1 MEKLSTFRN
10 GEFGEIEILEIDGKP
25 YFPASACAKVLGY
38 AVPQKAIIDHCKGV
52 LKQNILT
59 NGGNQQV
66 NFIPEGDLYRLIV
79 HSRLPAAERFEKW
92 IFDEVLP
99 TIRREGHYA
108 PDIQTIVKAAVQA
121 AVSEAIK
128 ALPKPQPRRRRTGG
142 AIVGIIANLEAPF
155 RQEVDL
161 MLAGRKMTY
170 KDISKA
176 LEEEY
181 GIHVSKSSIGRY
193 AKQVEETRIME
204 IETPQCVYIDSG
216 EEHLP
221 ICR

>member
-1 MEKLSTFRN
+1 MNNLMKFSDS
-10 GEFGEIEILEIDGKP
+10 EFGELNVLEIDGKM
-25 YFPASACAKVLGY
+25 YFPATACAKVLGY
-38 AVPQKAIIDHCKGV
+38 DNTRDAIIRHCKGV
-52 LKQNILT
+52 VKHDTLT
-59 NGGNQQV
+59 TGGTQKI

-92 IFDEVLP
+92 VFDEVLP
-99 TIRREGHYA
+99 TIRREGYYA
-108 PDIQTIVKAAVQA
+108 PDIQTIVKAAVEA

-128 ALPKPQPRRRRTGG
+128 AYPKPQPRRRRTGG
-142 AIVGIIANLEAPF
+142 AIVGIIANLDAPL

-193 AKQVEETRIME
+193 AKQISETDFVVPEQI
-204 IETPQCVYIDSG
+204 YIDSA
-216 EEHLP
+216 EENHPNL
-221 ICR
+221 

>member
-1 MEKLSTFRN
+1 MNNLMKFSDS
-10 GEFGEIEILEIDGKP
+10 EFGELNVLEIDGKM
-25 YFPASACAKVLGY
+25 YFPATACAKVLGY
-38 AVPQKAIIDHCKGV
+38 DNTRDAIIRHCKGV
-52 LKQNILT
+52 VKHDTLT
-59 NGGNQQV
+59 TGGTQKI

-92 IFDEVLP
+92 VFDEVY
-99 TIRREGHYA
+99 YA
-108 PDIQTIVKAAVQA
+108 PDIQTIVKAAVEA

-128 ALPKPQPRRRRTGG
+128 AYPKPQPRRRRTGG
-142 AIVGIIANLEAPF
+142 AIVGIIANLDAPL

-193 AKQVEETRIME
+193 AKQISETDFVVPEQI
-204 IETPQCVYIDSG
+204 YIDSA
-216 EEHLP
+216 EENHPDL
-221 ICR
+221 

>member
-1 MEKLSTFRN
+1 MNNLMKFSD
-10 GEFGEIEILEIDGKP
+10 GEFGELNVLEIDGKM
-25 YFPASACAKVLGY
+25 YFPATACAKVLGY
-38 AVPQKAIIDHCKGV
+38 DNTRDAIIRHCKGV
-52 LKQNILT
+52 VKHDTLT
-59 NGGNQQV
+59 TGGTQKI

-92 IFDEVLP
+92 VFDEVLP
-99 TIRREGHYA
+99 TIRREGYYA
-108 PDIQTIVKAAVQA
+108 PDIQTIVKAAVEA

-128 ALPKPQPRRRRTGG
+128 AYPKPQLRRRRTGG
-142 AIVGIIANLEAPF
+142 AIVGIIANLDAPL

-193 AKQVEETRIME
+193 AKQISETDFVVPEQI
-204 IETPQCVYIDSG
+204 YIDSA
-216 EEHLP
+216 EENHPDL
-221 ICR
+221 

>member
-1 MEKLSTFRN
+1 M
-10 GEFGEIEILEIDGKP
+10 D
-25 YFPASACAKVLGY
+25 
-38 AVPQKAIIDHCKGV
+38 
-52 LKQNILT
+52 
-59 NGGNQQV
+59 
-66 NFIPEGDLYRLIV
+66 
-79 HSRLPAAERFEKW
+79 
-92 IFDEVLP
+92 
-99 TIRREGHYA
+99 IRRGVADDPKGSGYYA
-108 PDIQTIVKAAVQA
+108 PDIQTIVKAAGQA

-142 AIVGIIANLEAPF
+142 AIVGIIANLDAPF

-161 MLAGRKMTY
+161 MLAGRKMTH

-181 GIHVSKSSIGRY
+181 GIHISKSSIGRY

-204 IETPQCVYIDSG
+204 IETPQCVYIDSD

>member
-1 MEKLSTFRN
+1 M
-10 GEFGEIEILEIDGKP
+10 
-25 YFPASACAKVLGY
+25 LGY
-38 AVPQKAIIDHCKGV
+38 DNTRDAIIRHCKGV
-52 LKQNILT
+52 VKHDTLT
-59 NGGNQQV
+59 TGGTQKI

-92 IFDEVLP
+92 VFDEVLP
-99 TIRREGHYA
+99 TIRREGYYA
-108 PDIQTIVKAAVQA
+108 PDIQTIVKAAVEA

-128 ALPKPQPRRRRTGG
+128 AYPKPQPRRRRTGG
-142 AIVGIIANLEAPF
+142 VIVGIIANLDAPLQ
-155 RQEVDL
+155 QEVDL
-161 MLAGRKMTY
+161 MLDGRKMTY

-193 AKQVEETRIME
+193 AKQVEKTRIME

-216 EEHLP
+216 EEHLS

>member
-1 MEKLSTFRN
+1 MNNLMKFSN
-10 GEFGEIEILEIDGKP
+10 GEFGELSVLEIDGKP
-25 YFPASACAKVLGY
+25 YFPASACAKMLGY
-38 AVPQKAIIDHCKGV
+38 DNTRDAIIRHCKGV
-52 LKQNILT
+52 VKHDTLT
-59 NGGNQQV
+59 TGGTQKI

-92 IFDEVLP
+92 VFDEVLP
-99 TIRREGHYA
+99 TIRREGYYA
-108 PDIQTIVKAAVQA
+108 PDIQTIVKAAVEA

-128 ALPKPQPRRRRTGG
+128 AYPKPQPRRRRTGG
-142 AIVGIIANLEAPF
+142 AIVGIIANLDAPL